1 MPNQQTGFWEK
12 QNQRIWNVLQRQSPA
27 AEPIRPGTS
36 HAPGKV
42 VKDARR
48 WLALRFSSK
57 RMPDTS
63 AELAAL
69 AEFAEPTLLSPPL
82 VIRVH
87 DHAYRLSEAEHGS
100 ASTPELLDVF
110 DGVLER
116 IDSEGI
122 AHVTFTNP
130 EGKTATAEIKA
141 TQLTSRGI
149 RELDRFQC
157 EIKATPESIILTMF
171 PLPPYQLTDADYL
184 KIQEDLD
191 KVIPDSTLDKRD

>member
-1 MPNQQTGFWEK
+1 MYH
-12 QNQRIWNVLQRQSPA
+12 
-27 AEPIRPGTS
+27 IRPMKLKAQQESNTCG
-36 HAPGKV
+36 
-42 VKDARR
+42 
-48 WLALRFSSK
+48 
-57 RMPDTS
+57 
-63 AELAAL
+63 
-69 AEFAEPTLLSPPL
+69 
-82 VIRVH
+82 
-87 DHAYRLSEAEHGS
+87 
-100 ASTPELLDVF
+100 VF

-171 PLPPYQLTDADYL
+171 PLPSYQPTYADYL

-191 KVIPDSTLDKRD
+191 KVIPDSPERDSNSRSSSD